1 MISNPTISQLLPL
14 FKKQS
19 KIAVMTGAGISA
31 ESGVPTFRDKQ
42 TGLWSKFN
50 PQVLANFETFLQ
62 EPKLVWDWY
71 DFRKKTIHEIS
82 PNPGHFALAELGKL
96 FPDFTLITQNIDN
109 LHQKAGSENVVEL
122 HGSIERNYCISCRK
136 FKEIVEELPPKCDF
150 CGGLV
155 RPDVVWFGEMLP
167 EDALR
172 FAFQK
177 SKESDIFL
185 CIGTSAVVYPAAQ
198 LPVEAARNGSKL
210 IIINPEETEISPFA
224 AFHVFEKSG
233 EYLPALV
240 RALKEKLNEK

>member
-1 MISNPTISQLLPL
+1 MISNPSISQLLPL

-19 KIAVMTGAGISA
+19 KIAVLTGAGISA

-71 DFRKKTIHEIS
+71 DFRKKTINEIS
-82 PNPGHFALAELGKL
+82 PNQGHFALVDFEKL
-96 FPDFTLITQNIDN
+96 FPDFSLITQNIDN
-109 LHQKAGSENVVEL
+109 LHQKAGSKNVVEL
-122 HGSIERNYCISCRK
+122 HGNIERNYCISCKK
-136 FKEIVEELPPKCDF
+136 FKENISELPPKCDF

-172 FAFQK
+172 FAFHK

-198 LPVEAARNGSKL
+198 LPVDAARNGAKL

-224 AFHVFEKSG
+224 AFQIYEKSG
-233 EYLPALV
+233 EFLPKLIT
-240 RALKEKLNEK
+240 ALKEKLNEK

>member
-1 MISNPTISQLLPL
+1 MISNPSISQLLPL

-19 KIAVMTGAGISA
+19 KIAVLTGAGISA
-31 ESGVPTFRDKQ
+31 ESGVATFRDKQ

-71 DFRKKTIHEIS
+71 DFRKKAIHEIS
-82 PNPGHFALAELGKL
+82 PNEGHFALVEFEKL
-96 FPDFTLITQNIDN
+96 FLDFSLITQNIDN
-109 LHQKAGSENVVEL
+109 LHQKAGSKQVVEL
-122 HGSIERNYCISCRK
+122 HGNIERNYCISCKK
-136 FKEIVEELPPKCDF
+136 FKETIVELPPKCEF

-198 LPVEAARNGSKL
+198 LPIDAARNGAKL
-210 IIINPEETEISPFA
+210 IIINPEDTEISPFA
-224 AFHVFEKSG
+224 AFHIFEKSG
-233 EYLPALV
+233 VFLPKLIK
-240 RALKEKLNEK
+240 ALKEKLNEK